1 MATIDEQ
8 TLSSKVCNEKVALFY
23 RTMLRCNIYAQIR
36 SCLKKMFLLMRYR
49 LVRATD
55 RTRNGQKNNMLS
67 RLKTINKPGQETEQ
81 GAHWNNR

>member
-49 LVRATD
+49 RC
-55 RTRNGQKNNMLS
+55 
-67 RLKTINKPGQETEQ
+67 
-81 GAHWNNR
+81 